1 MDSRIGD
8 LTARAME
15 DNIANATLIKLHQIG
30 TVTETITAIRLAQF
44 HGWDAFGSHR
54 SGETP
59 DDFIADLT
67 VALDTGYLKSGAPAR
82 GERVAKHDQSLRVEE
97 ELGTAAGFAG
107 KHAFCRPIR
116 F

>member
-97 ELGTAAGFAG
+97 ELGATASFAG